1 MVSVAKTTSAPLRPF
16 GAPPQLRRGGN
27 AAILTA
33 ALLWAGAAAAA
44 SPEAPAG
51 ALSCSGCHPAGKGV
65 DTPVLSLAGRAPAD
79 LAAAMRD
86 FRNGARAPT
95 VMGRIA
101 KGFTDPE
108 IDALAA
114 WFGAQKD

>member
-1 MVSVAKTTSAPLRPF
+1 MRAGRPRSQ
-16 GAPPQLRRGGN
+16 GAI
-27 AAILTA
+27 ILTA